1 LNNREIPSQPD
12 EIRRAQLVAAAET
25 LVAWVHERR
34 ATWDDVPARVD
45 LTSISQI
52 YQATAAPPLVD
63 LDSEVSSSSE
73 SPGGAG
79 RSFKWPSISLAGPLA
94 VLGSLGSLLKRL
106 GGGATQLGAG
116 AARLGPAVARIAVI
130 AGILVALGVA
140 GWTARPYLMKAITTP
155 KTGTAAFESLPPS
168 EVLVDGVSI
177 GTAPLTADLAA
188 GHHVIQ
194 FRRSRGV
201 RSMEIDVVGG
211 RATTTRLDWD
221 ALQTGRLMA
230 RSDPPGAKVLVDG
243 KDRGVTP
250 LTLEDVTLGS
260 HTVVLQSSDGTVRR
274 TVTVTA
280 DRAAVVTES
289 IFAGFLKLF
298 APFELQVS
306 EGTRAVRLDDQHQAM
321 LPPGVHELR
330 FENSE
335 LGYSDT
341 RRVEVQPGQTT
352 SLSLVPSPS
361 LLTVVASTASTVII
375 DGQQVGETPLT
386 NHPIALGTRDIIV
399 RSAGGEERRFTRTVT
414 VAPVSIDVN
423 F

>member
-1 LNNREIPSQPD
+1 
-12 EIRRAQLVAAAET
+12 VAAAET

-34 ATWDDVPARVD
+34 ATWDDVPDGVD
-45 LTSISQI
+45 LTPISQI
-52 YQATAAPPLVD
+52 YQAASAQPLFGGETAIPSPSEAP
-63 LDSEVSSSSE
+63 
-73 SPGGAG
+73 ARAR
-79 RSFKWPSISLAGPLA
+79 RSVKFPSISLAGPLA
-94 VLGSLGSLLKRL
+94 VLRSLGKSLGTSIQRL
-106 GGGATQLGAG
+106 GGGVTQLGAG
-116 AARLGPAVARIAVI
+116 AAQLAPAVGRIAVI
-130 AGILVALGVA
+130 AGIVGALGVA
-140 GWTARPYLMKAITTP
+140 GWTARPYLTTALTSP

-168 EVLVDGVSI
+168 EVLVDGISI
-177 GTAPLTADLAA
+177 GTAPLTADLAP
-188 GHHVIQ
+188 GHHAVQ

-201 RSMEIDVVGG
+201 RNMEIDVVGG
-211 RATTTRLDWD
+211 GATTTRLDWD

-230 RSDPPGAKVLVDG
+230 RSDPPGATVLVDG

-260 HTVVLQSSDGTVRR
+260 HTVVLQSGDGTVRR

-298 APFELQVS
+298 APFELQVT
-306 EGTRAVRLDDQHQAM
+306 EGTRAIRLDDQHQAM

-330 FENSE
+330 FENTA

-341 RRVEVQPGQTT
+341 RRIEVQPGQTT

-399 RSAGGEERRFTRTVT
+399 RSAAGEERRFTRTVT

>member
-1 LNNREIPSQPD
+1 M
-12 EIRRAQLVAAAET
+12 AAAET

-34 ATWDDVPARVD
+34 STWDDVPGGVD
-45 LTSISQI
+45 LTPISQI
-52 YQATAAPPLVD
+52 YQAAPPPSFGVD
-63 LDSEVSSSSE
+63 AAFPSSSE
-73 SPGGAG
+73 SPAG
-79 RSFKWPSISLAGPLA
+79 TKRSIQWPSISLDVPLA
-94 VLGSLGSLLKRL
+94 ALRSLGTLLKRL
-106 GGGATQLGAG
+106 GGGVAQLGTG
-116 AARLGPAVARIAVI
+116 AAQLAPAVGRVAVI
-130 AGILVALGVA
+130 AGIVAALGVA
-140 GWTARPYLMKAITTP
+140 GWTARPYLTKALTTP

-177 GTAPLTADLAA
+177 GTAPLTADLAP
-188 GHHVIQ
+188 GHHAIQ

-201 RSMEIDVVGG
+201 RNMEIDVVAGG
-211 RATTTRLDWD
+211 ATTTRLDWD

-230 RSDPPGAKVLVDG
+230 RSDPPGATVLVDG

-260 HTVVLQSSDGTVRR
+260 HTVVLQSGDGTVRR

-298 APFELQVS
+298 APFELQVT
-306 EGTRAVRLDDQHQAM
+306 EGTRAIRLDDQHQAM

-330 FENSE
+330 FENTA

-341 RRVEVQPGQTT
+341 RRIEVQPGQTT

-386 NHPIALGTRDIIV
+386 NHPIALGY
-399 RSAGGEERRFTRTVT
+399 S
-414 VAPVSIDVN
+414 
-423 F
+423 

>member
-1 LNNREIPSQPD
+1 LNNSEIPSQPD
-12 EIRRAQLVAAAET
+12 DIRRAQLVAAAET

-34 ATWDDVPARVD
+34 ATWDDIPARVD
-45 LTSISQI
+45 LTSVSQT
-52 YQATAAPPLVD
+52 YQATAAPPLLD
-63 LDSEVSSSSE
+63 LDSEVPSRSE
-73 SPGGAG
+73 APADKG
-79 RSFKWPSISLAGPLA
+79 RSWKLPRISLAGPLA
-94 VLGSLGSLLKRL
+94 VLRSLGTSLQRL
-106 GGGATQLGAG
+106 GGGVTQLGAG
-116 AARLGPAVARIAVI
+116 AARLGPAVARVAVI
-130 AGILVALGVA
+130 AGIVAAVGVA

-177 GTAPLTADLAA
+177 GTAPLTADLAT

-194 FRRSRGV
+194 FRRSHGV
-201 RSMEIDVVGG
+201 RNMEIDVVGG
-211 RATTTRLDWD
+211 GTSTTRLDWD
-221 ALQTGRLMA
+221 AQQTGRLMA
-230 RSDPPGAKVLVDG
+230 RSDPPGATVLVDG

-250 LTLEDVTLGS
+250 LTLEDITLGS
-260 HTVVLQSSDGTVRR
+260 HTVVLQSNDGTVRR

-298 APFELQVS
+298 APFELQVT
-306 EGTRAVRLDDQHQAM
+306 EGTRAIRLDDQHQAM

-330 FENSE
+330 FENAS

-341 RRVEVQPGQTT
+341 RRIEVQPGQTT

-361 LLTVVASTASTVII
+361 LLTVVASSASTVII

-386 NHPIALGTRDIIV
+386 NHPVALGTRDIIV
-399 RSAGGEERRFTRTVT
+399 RNAAGEERRFTRTVT
-414 VAPVSIDVN
+414 VAPVSIEVN